1 MCLDPTDLNR
11 AIKRPIY
18 PLPIIEEVLPKLNN
32 AKVFSLLD
40 AKKGYWQVELDEKSS
55 YMTTFNTPIGR
66 YRWLRLPFGVC
77 SASEEY

>member
-18 PLPIIEEVLPKLNN
+18 PLPTIEEVLPKLNN

-40 AKKGYWQVELDEKSS
+40 AKNGYWHVELDEKSS
-55 YMTTFNTPIGR
+55 YITTFNTPIGR
-66 YRWLRLPFGVC
+66 YRWLRLPFCVC